1 MKKENCHFYHSSKSN
16 PSFQASPLK
25 TKSKQTNN
33 PLKKKKKQE
42 AKTKTQDEKE
52 LDTIDFLNG

>member
-1 MKKENCHFYHSSKSN
+1 MKKENCHFYHSTKSN

-25 TKSKQTNN
+25 TKSKQTNSTLN
-33 PLKKKKKQE
+33 KKKQE

>member
-25 TKSKQTNN
+25 TKPMQTNSTLN
-33 PLKKKKKQE
+33 KKKQE